1 MNAINA
7 TLTAWADR
15 LLAPLQEWPP
25 VCTLLVLSVVA
36 GMLMAV
42 VFRYTS
48 NQRALRRVADR
59 SRAQVLAI
67 KLFKDDLGTM
77 FGSLNGLLRY
87 TLLRLL
93 YSLPPMLVML
103 VPFVLVLAQLALR
116 YEYRPLAVGEHAVLE
131 LQMAPHAW
139 EEHQTVPIEAPPQ
152 IDVETEPLR
161 DVEEKAVY
169 WRIRAKQ
176 AVPGTVRWKLG
187 SHSDK
192 EVVVEK
198 QVAITDD
205 ATRLPS
211 VSARRPGPSWWDRL
225 LYPGEP
231 GFSADSPVQAVVVH
245 YARRST
251 PVFGFDVVWWLT
263 FLIASMLA
271 AVLVRPLVKVQF

>member
-7 TLTAWADR
+7 TLTAWANR
-15 LLAPLQEWPP
+15 LLAPLQGWPP
-25 VCTLLVLSVVA
+25 LCTLLVLSAAA
-36 GMLMAV
+36 GVIMAV
-42 VFRYTS
+42 TFRYAS
-48 NQRALRRVADR
+48 NQRALRRVANL

-67 KLFKDDLGTM
+67 KLFKDDLRTM
-77 FGSLNGLLRY
+77 FSSLGWLLRY
-87 TLLRLL
+87 TLLCLL
-93 YSLPPMLVML
+93 HSLPPMLVML
-103 VPFVLVLAQLALR
+103 VPFVLLLAQLALR
-116 YEYRPLAVGEHAVLE
+116 YEYCPLEVGEHAVLE

-139 EEHQTVPIEAPPQ
+139 QEHQTVPIEVPPQ
-152 IDVETEPLR
+152 IGVETEPLR
-161 DVEEKAVY
+161 DLGRKAVY

-187 SHSDK
+187 SHRNK
-192 EVVVEK
+192 KVVVEK
-198 QVAITDD
+198 QVAIAGD

-211 VSARRPGPSWWDRL
+211 VSARRPGPRWWDRL
-225 LYPGEP
+225 LHPGEP

-271 AVLVRPLVKVQF
+271 ALLIRPLVKVQF